1 MDAKKYENLKELVEK
16 FVDTN
21 EVQRYISDIQAGDQI
36 FHDYPAPEPDDMLIA
51 NIKAEIALNIL
62 PRKVKLHKKVVYI
75 AVAIA
80 AAVVIISVISISLFE
95 KQNNPV
101 PVVPSPYN
109 YASIFDKVDL
119 NFEYIKTAIEQV
131 QTNLTAMETS
141 EDDIDNGIDT
151 IRDLEIQN
159 TALNSSDFWE
169 G

>member
-16 FVDTN
+16 FVDAN

-36 FHDYPAPEPDDMLIA
+36 LHDYPAPEPDDMLIA

-62 PRKVKLHKKVVYI
+62 PRKVKLFRKVYK

-80 AAVVIISVISISLFE
+80 AAVVIISVISIGLFE
-95 KQNNPV
+95 KQNNSTPEAQ
-101 PVVPSPYN
+101 PSYV
-109 YASIFDKVDL
+109 YASIFDNVDL

-141 EDDIDNGIDT
+141 EDDIDNGIDN

-159 TALNSSDFWE
+159 AALSSSDFWE